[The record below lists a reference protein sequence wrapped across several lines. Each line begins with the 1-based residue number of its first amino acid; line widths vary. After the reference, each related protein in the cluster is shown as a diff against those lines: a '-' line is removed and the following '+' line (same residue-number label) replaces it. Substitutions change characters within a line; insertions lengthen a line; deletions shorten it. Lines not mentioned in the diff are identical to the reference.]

1 MRKMTFEE
9 FNNKAHRVLG
19 DSYIFYP
26 PYVNMKTPVKYKHLV
41 CNTEDTLIPSN
52 IFSGGASCKHC
63 NKVKK
68 AKKREISFAD

>member
-1 MRKMTFEE
+1 
-9 FNNKAHRVLG
+9 
-19 DSYIFYP
+19 
-26 PYVNMKTPVKYKHLV
+26 MKTPVKYKHLV
-41 CNTEDTLIPSN
+41 CNIEDTLIPSN